1 MRIGG
6 VISAEMSAAEE
17 CVYLHVLLRGMVG
30 IRYLHLAL
38 TLQRHASVCAVLCV
52 ECRDR
57 QDPETCSVEF
67 VIVLVRHCH
76 FEVCARKAV
85 RIMSRLFASI

>member
-38 TLQRHASVCAVLCV
+38 TLQTCQCV
-52 ECRDR
+52 RSALR
-57 QDPETCSVEF
+57 GMQGSAGP
-67 VIVLVRHCH
+67 
-76 FEVCARKAV
+76 
-85 RIMSRLFASI
+85 

>member
-1 MRIGG
+1 METGG
-6 VISAEMSAAEE
+6 VISAEMSVGID

-30 IRYLHLAL
+30 IRYLYLAL
-38 TLQRHASVCAVLCV
+38 TLQRHAIVCAVLCV

-57 QDPETCSVEF
+57 QDPETCSVEL
-67 VIVLVRHCH
+67 VIVLVRHYH
-76 FEVCARKAV
+76 FEVCASKAV

>member
-1 MRIGG
+1 MGIGG
-6 VISAEMSAAEE
+6 VISAEISVVGD

-30 IRYLHLAL
+30 IRYLCLAL
-38 TLQRHASVCAVLCV
+38 TLQRHAIVCAVLCV

-67 VIVLVRHCH
+67 VIVLIRHCH

-85 RIMSRLFASI
+85 RIMSRLFAST

>member
-1 MRIGG
+1 
-6 VISAEMSAAEE
+6 
-17 CVYLHVLLRGMVG
+17 
-30 IRYLHLAL
+30 
-38 TLQRHASVCAVLCV
+38 VLCV